1 MEGNKVLVDFWGQ
14 KRSNSSKI
22 WDFYGF
28 YKEDGVVNKA
38 EAVCKICSVK
48 LKYTG
53 STSNLLY
60 HLNNCHPDK
69 VFGNSKTD
77 SKEKQSKQPSLFDF
91 RSKKPY
97 SFESSQAKKLHKKV
111 AEFIVEE
118 MLPLSTVEKESFRDL
133 VEALDPQYRVLSRTS
148 LKDKVIPEMYEE
160 TRQKL
165 LKNLNEITGAAVTTD
180 GWTSIATK
188 GYVTVTVHYID
199 NEWNLRS
206 AVLETKELPGSHTAE
221 HLKDAMLTTLS
232 TWNLASIKITGIF
245 LVFSHGLSH
254 KPWQHI
260 FQLTSF

>member
-1 MEGNKVLVDFWGQ
+1 MEGNKVLVEFWGK

-28 YKEDGVVNKA
+28 YKEGGVINKA
-38 EAVCKICSVK
+38 EAVCKVCSMK

-69 VFGNSKTD
+69 VFNNSNTD

-91 RSKKPY
+91 RPKKPY
-97 SFESSQAKKLHKKV
+97 SFESAQAKKLHRKV
-111 AEFIVEE
+111 AEFIVDE
-118 MLPLSTVEKESFRDL
+118 MLPLSTVQKESFRDL

-165 LKNLNEITGAAVTTD
+165 LKDLNEITGAGVTTD

-188 GYVTVTVHYID
+188 GYVTVTVHYI
-199 NEWNLRS
+199 NKEWILKS

-221 HLKDAMLTTLS
+221 HLKDAMMTTLNA
-232 TWNLASIKITGIF
+232 WNLALINITGIF
-245 LVFSHGLSH
+245 SILNGPSAH
-254 KPWQHI
+254 
-260 FQLTSF
+260 